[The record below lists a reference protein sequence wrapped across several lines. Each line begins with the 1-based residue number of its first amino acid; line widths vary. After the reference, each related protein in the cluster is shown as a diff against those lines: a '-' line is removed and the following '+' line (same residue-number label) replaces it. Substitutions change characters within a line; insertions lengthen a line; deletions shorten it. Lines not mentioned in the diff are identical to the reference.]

1 MSDASLIP
9 PGFSDDACDEGAP
22 TERDPGRVTAASA
35 PPRGVALSVLW
46 WLEGEAEDAHGVAS
60 SSSSASG

>member
-22 TERDPGRVTAASA
+22 TERDPGRATATSP

-46 WLEGEAEDAHGVAS
+46 WLEGEAEDARSAAS
-60 SSSSASG
+60 NDSSAGG

>member
-9 PGFSDDACDEGAP
+9 PGFSDEACDEGAP
-22 TERDPGRVTAASA
+22 TERDPGRVGAATSV

-46 WLEGEAEDAHGVAS
+46 WLEGEAQNARSAAS
-60 SSSSASG
+60 ND

>member
-22 TERDPGRVTAASA
+22 TERDPGRASA
-35 PPRGVALSVLW
+35 PSLPPRGVALSVLW
-46 WLEGEAEDAHGVAS
+46 WLEGEAENARSAAS
-60 SSSSASG
+60 ND

>member
-22 TERDPGRVTAASA
+22 TERDPGRAAATTSA

-46 WLEGEAEDAHGVAS
+46 WLEGDAENARSAAS
-60 SSSSASG
+60 ND